1 MKTAKLIK
9 KETIAES
16 FSRQTWKEES
26 HPNFKRAVYVV
37 KDWIKE
43 RHVTQQEQARQM
55 FAALF
60 AQPQS

>member
-9 KETIAES
+9 KGTISES
-16 FSRQTWKEES
+16 FSQQKQKAEPR
-26 HPNFKRAVYVV
+26 PNFKRAVHVV